1 MQTRWMCAQ
10 CRSEGKR
17 RTDEGRRVRRK
28 KSVRCADTQLP
39 VLRGDPVEGT
49 SGVNCPIK
57 SFSTLRHAKRARRA
71 RATQKSNTHR
81 PHSRHGS
88 RRPTPSLAV
97 AFHHHHRLSSAQFLQ
112 TIGTPRP
119 YRCICLRS
127 DPIPSIDLL
136 RRSSSLRD
144 GSVLGQSTRGSYG
157 VACPQPGPRKGTS
170 FVLRRI
176 AHKVSR
182 SFVPRQSPDMGSAQ
196 SRSSRLQCRCTIS
209 PSASFGQPQPFIS

>member
-1 MQTRWMCAQ
+1 MPDEELLHFEPRQTRSACQ
-10 CRSEGKR
+10 GHP
-17 RTDEGRRVRRK
+17 K
-28 KSVRCADTQLP
+28 KQ
-39 VLRGDPVEGT
+39 
-49 SGVNCPIK
+49 
-57 SFSTLRHAKRARRA
+57 
-71 RATQKSNTHR
+71 HR
-81 PHSRHGS
+81 PHSRHRS

-97 AFHHHHRLSSAQFLQ
+97 AFHHHHRLPSAQFLQ

-144 GSVLGQSTRGSYG
+144 GSVLDQSTRGSYG
-157 VACPQPGPRKGTS
+157 IACPHPGPRKGTS